1 MNQYVRSTL
10 GFKTDLQYNLF
21 GPVHPWDSVGDT
33 YREDTGGAK
42 LRRAMAQ
49 NPYMH
54 VLTQSGAEQRAL
66 HLSGIAMS
74 IERACPQVTTTARAT
89 TSMRNTQCGI
99 WIQAASYEIGCTGK
113 ATEAAT

>member
-1 MNQYVRSTL
+1 MNHYVRSTL

-21 GPVHPWDSVGDT
+21 GPVHPWDSVGET

-54 VLTQSGAEQRAL
+54 VLTQSGAQKTTNDPITRSPN
-66 HLSGIAMS
+66 HSMS
-74 IERACPQVTTTARAT
+74 T
-89 TSMRNTQCGI
+89 TSVV
-99 WIQAASYEIGCTGK
+99 AA
-113 ATEAAT
+113 

>member
-1 MNQYVRSTL
+1 MRIIGSSARCISPLACLCVCVSVCLFVSHEFAPAMNHYIRSTL

-21 GPVHPWDSVGDT
+21 GAVHPWDSVGDT

-54 VLTQSGAEQRAL
+54 VLTQSGAQHRCATV
-66 HLSGIAMS
+66 HLLDRIKA
-74 IERACPQVTTTARAT
+74 AAR
-89 TSMRNTQCGI
+89 
-99 WIQAASYEIGCTGK
+99 
-113 ATEAAT
+113 